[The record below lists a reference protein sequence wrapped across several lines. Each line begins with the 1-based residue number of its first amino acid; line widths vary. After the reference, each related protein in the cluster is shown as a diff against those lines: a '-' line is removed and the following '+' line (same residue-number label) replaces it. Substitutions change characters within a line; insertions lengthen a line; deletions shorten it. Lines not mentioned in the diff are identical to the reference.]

1 MQQDSDGLAAQQAAE
16 AARREAGKLG
26 MQVLKQQM
34 QVSTATLGQPS
45 LAAMHETATHWLVT
59 QWCMATAWRPWSGG

>member
-1 MQQDSDGLAAQQAAE
+1 MMQQDSDGLAAQQAAE

-34 QVSTATLGQPS
+34 QVSKVALLQLS
-45 LAAMHETATHWLVT
+45 IQSCVHLV
-59 QWCMATAWRPWSGG
+59 CR

>member
-1 MQQDSDGLAAQQAAE
+1 MRVVQVMMQQDSEGLAAQQAAE

-34 QVSTATLGQPS
+34 QVSWAPG
-45 LAAMHETATHWLVT
+45 
-59 QWCMATAWRPWSGG
+59 C